1 MSNARVKEG
10 NKYTVV
16 VIKQGSGFCLGLLPR
31 GEYTTVGGEVE
42 LETGLRGPVVM
53 EDRYLD
59 PEDVALIEQ
68 VAGIEAVPIKV
79 QYSPHKVEWADEEE
93 KEENANG

>member
-42 LETGLRGPVVM
+42 LETGLRGLVVLY
-53 EDRYLD
+53 DNYLD
-59 PEDVALIEQ
+59 PEEVALIEK
-68 VAGIEAVPIKV
+68 VAGIEAVPIKI
-79 QYSPHKVEWADEEE
+79 QYSPHKVKWEEE
-93 KEENANG
+93 AKEDEDNG

>member
-68 VAGIEAVPIKV
+68 VAGVEAVPIKV
-79 QYSPHKVEWADEEE
+79 QYSPHKVEWEDEAEE
-93 KEENANG
+93 DKNNG